1 MHRST
6 RIVWLFVVAAVGV
19 AYAQGRRGGEPNPDQ
34 TPIVEV
40 VGCLSQTG
48 ANWTLE
54 NATDPATTTTV
65 FTTPE
70 ALKAAADK
78 PLGNQQYRL
87 LGTNPYSPERHK
99 GHKVAVK
106 GLLIKSG
113 SDSRINLTSFQMLA
127 ETCAK

>member
-1 MHRST
+1 MNQST
-6 RIVWLFVVAAVGV
+6 RIVWLLIAAAVGGV
-19 AYAQGRRGGEPNPDQ
+19 SAQGRRSEPMSEQ
-34 TPIVEV
+34 VPIVEV

-48 ANWTLE
+48 ADWMLA
-54 NATDPATTTTV
+54 NATEPADSTTV

-70 ALKAAADK
+70 TLKAAAEK

-87 LGTNPYSPERHK
+87 LGTSPFSPERHK
-99 GHKVAVK
+99 GHRMVVK

-113 SDSRINLTSFQMLA
+113 SDSRLNVTSFQMLA

>member
-1 MHRST
+1 MNQST
-6 RIVWLFVVAAVGV
+6 RMVWVLVVAAVGGV
-19 AYAQGRRGGEPNPDQ
+19 YAQGRQSESKSDQ
-34 TPIVEV
+34 VPIVEV

-48 ANWTLE
+48 ADWMLA
-54 NATDPATTTTV
+54 NATDPAVSTTV

-70 ALKAAADK
+70 TLKAAAEK

-87 LGTNPYSPERHK
+87 LGTGPFDPERHR
-99 GHKVAVK
+99 GHKMAVK

-113 SDSRINLTSFQMLA
+113 SESRINLTSFQMLA